1 MNLKSTGLS
10 YTISIIVIIIYSF
23 YIVSVQGVTGLLL
36 SFAVGMITAAFL
48 DSLELIVA
56 VVILVGLLYDILMRR
71 AFIRNIRAS
80 GQNGQKEGF
89 APGMGTGKGI
99 SNLVVELEEGRYK
112 PGKVKAVYSDGAD
125 QYASVRPGPSVR
137 SSEGFQNQGDDEE
150 EEGESA
156 ESTPAPKAEAAN
168 TSKQVDSDAAAVAA
182 ATSSGMPSDSPAGS
196 ASAASGSI
204 QPSAASGAA
213 KSDGFTSGAS
223 GLFKLGKMPSESS
236 SGPHVDVAATMSKA
250 LSALQPEQMAAM
262 TAESNSLLETQ
273 RNLMNMLQSMRPV
286 IQDGRQLLDT
296 FSGIFGNLGGMKGPS
311 VI

>member
-1 MNLKSTGLS
+1 
-10 YTISIIVIIIYSF
+10 
-23 YIVSVQGVTGLLL
+23 
-36 SFAVGMITAAFL
+36 
-48 DSLELIVA
+48 
-56 VVILVGLLYDILMRR
+56 
-71 AFIRNIRAS
+71 
-80 GQNGQKEGF
+80 
-89 APGMGTGKGI
+89 
-99 SNLVVELEEGRYK
+99 LEEGRYK

-125 QYASVRPGPSVR
+125 QYAPVYPGPSIR

-168 TSKQVDSDAAAVAA
+168 TNKQVDSDAAAVAA

-286 IQDGRQLLDT
+286 LQDGRQLLDT

>member
-150 EEGESA
+150 EGESA

-204 QPSAASGAA
+204 QPSLAG
-213 KSDGFTSGAS
+213 TQ
-223 GLFKLGKMPSESS
+223 
-236 SGPHVDVAATMSKA
+236 V
-250 LSALQPEQMAAM
+250 
-262 TAESNSLLETQ
+262 SLNWA
-273 RNLMNMLQSMRPV
+273 RCRPNRHR
-286 IQDGRQLLDT
+286 DRT
-296 FSGIFGNLGGMKGPS
+296 
-311 VI
+311 